1 MKKSLINPLQNNLVG
16 GNHTPDGNA
25 GGGWGASGGTSN
37 RSPGAGGKAIALTVA
52 GSVLKWLELR

>member
-25 GGGWGASGGTSN
+25 GGGGGGWGH
-37 RSPGAGGKAIALTVA
+37 RV
-52 GSVLKWLELR
+52 VLQIDLQGQVVKP